1 MNKEIVN
8 EVRSRKNRLDESL
21 SIYACKSEDAIY
33 LNEVKIDDFETRLA
47 FHKDT
52 DKILYSKAYIRYI
65 GKTQVYSN
73 VDNDMITTRS
83 THVQYVSHIARNI
96 ARILNVNED
105 LCEAIALGHDLG
117 HTPFGHLGETILNKI
132 SKEKLGRNFNHNIQS
147 VRNLIAIENKGRGI
161 NISLQVLD
169 GIMCHNGELLL
180 DEYKPIVK
188 TKEQFFKEYNDS
200 YTDNEVIKKMIPMTL
215 EGCIVRISDV
225 IAYLGKDIEDAIR
238 LNKFTTEKLS
248 KEIKENLGETNSQI
262 INNIIKDIITN
273 SYDKGYIK
281 MSPKIFDLV
290 KKTLDSNYEYIYL
303 KANSKEDIVKYENM
317 FYKLYE
323 IYENAL
329 TNKNIENDIYID
341 FLNSKCKEYLD
352 NNSNKQKIIDYLAGM
367 TDRYFLTEYDKYCNK

>member
-238 LNKFTTEKLS
+238 LNKFNAKNLAA
-248 KEIKENLGETNSQI
+248 EIKENLGVTNNQI
-262 INNIIKDIITN
+262 ISNITADIVLN
-273 SYDKGYIK
+273 SYNKDYIK
-281 MSPKIFDLV
+281 LSPKMFNLI
-290 KKTLDSNYEYIYL
+290 KQTLKSNYEKIYE
-303 KANSKEDIVKYENM
+303 KANTKEELIIYEKM
-317 FYKLYE
+317 FYCLYE
-323 IYENAL
+323 TYITIIRNNKK
-329 TNKNIENDIYID
+329 TNEIYID
-341 FLNSKCKEYLD
+341 FLNDKCDKYLNTTSD
-352 NNSNKQKIIDYLAGM
+352 EEKVIDFLAGM
-367 TDRYFLTEYDKYCNK
+367 TDKYLIDKYNKYKQ